1 MRTIANEPRTFAEV
15 RARLD
20 EIVTEVRNP
29 ELSLEKSLDLYE
41 EAVKLG
47 GMCADMV
54 DRANYTPEEELEA
67 SDEGISGESQIAEDD
82 KPAEEAGGAVA
93 EAESTVAFDAVEASA
108 EIDAALEAV
117 EDSDSTEA

>member
-54 DRANYTPEEELEA
+54 DRANYTPEEELEI

-82 KPAEEAGGAVA
+82 KPAEEAGGATV